1 MNLDSKDIIVARLVK
16 ELADV
21 GRVALGEG
29 IPSLVKPFLGGHTK
43 TFPIPSNGQPA
54 RSVDVAVVEALE
66 VSPDGS
72 LVAAQTLNPEALS
85 ARRWIVATRHT
96 REDGE
101 PKLVRACRMP
111 LSLAERVTLVITELG
126 VIEISGVG
134 MVLREVAPGVA
145 TDDVKLRTRASLHVA
160 DDIRLMEL

>member
-1 MNLDSKDIIVARLVK
+1 MNLDSNEIIVARLVR
-16 ELADV
+16 ELAHV
-21 GRVALGEG
+21 GKVALGEG
-29 IPSLVKPFLGGHTK
+29 IPSLAKPFLGGQTRAL
-43 TFPIPSNGQPA
+43 PIPRNGHSAQA
-54 RSVDVAVVEALE
+54 VDVAVVEALE

-72 LVAAQTLNPEALS
+72 LVAPQPLNPDALA

-111 LSLAERVTLVITELG
+111 LSLAQSVTLVITELG

-145 TDDVKLRTRASLHVA
+145 TDDVKLKTRASLHVA